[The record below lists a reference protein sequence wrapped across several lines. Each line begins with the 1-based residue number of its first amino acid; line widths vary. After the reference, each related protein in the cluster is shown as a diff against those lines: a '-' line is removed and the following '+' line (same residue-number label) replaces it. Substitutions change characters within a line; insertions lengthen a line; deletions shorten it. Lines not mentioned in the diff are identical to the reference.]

1 MRPRGLQPSLGEP
14 QARKVTSQFN
24 QMVTRV
30 NQAGKEAEDG
40 LRPEERGEQAHR
52 AAASYCISPGL
63 SCIICEMGIIVAL
76 QDCCEE

>member
-1 MRPRGLQPSLGEP
+1 MCEAPRYELKGKAGMRPRGLRPSLGEP

-52 AAASYCISPGL
+52 AAASY
-63 SCIICEMGIIVAL
+63 
-76 QDCCEE
+76 